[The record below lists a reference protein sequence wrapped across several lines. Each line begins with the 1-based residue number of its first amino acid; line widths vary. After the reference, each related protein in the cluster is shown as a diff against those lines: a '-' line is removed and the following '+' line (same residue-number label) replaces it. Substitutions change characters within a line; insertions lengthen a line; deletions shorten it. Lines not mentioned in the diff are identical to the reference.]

1 MNITLL
7 KQLFFPQGNS
17 CCLCGRWGDTEKPVC
32 SSCMRKVKKSCL
44 QDEAVLLRDHPPLT
58 LSLAAWKY
66 EGPVRRLIHQMKY
79 GGNGEIAALLGTEM
93 AGIMIRK
100 HHQSGSVDL
109 VIPVPLHPLR
119 ERKRGYN
126 QALLMAGHVCC
137 ETGLPLRT
145 DVLTRVRH
153 TSSQVRRTRKERI
166 AAMRNAFCV
175 PDASLVSGKRI
186 LVVDDVL
193 TTGAT
198 AIACACAL
206 LDAGA
211 KEVMVLTAARAV
223 QKAKTSF
230 PQALHP

>member
-1 MNITLL
+1 MNISLL
-7 KQLFFPQGNS
+7 KQLLFPQGNS
-17 CCLCGRWGDTEKPVC
+17 CCLCGRWSDTEKPVC
-32 SSCMRKVKKSCL
+32 SSCMRKVTESCL
-44 QDEAVLLRDHPPLT
+44 RDETVLLRDHPPLT
-58 LSLAAWKY
+58 LSLAVWKY

-93 AGIMIRK
+93 AVILIRRR
-100 HHQSGSVDL
+100 HQTGPVDL
-109 VIPVPLHPLR
+109 AVPVPLHPLR

-126 QALLMAGHVCC
+126 QALLMAKAVCG

-145 DVLTRVRH
+145 DVLTRVKH
-153 TSSQVRRTRKERI
+153 TSSQVRRTRRERMD
-166 AAMRNAFCV
+166 AMRNAFCV

-186 LVVDDVL
+186 LLVDDVL

-223 QKAKTSF
+223 RKAGASS